1 MDENFQEITAFFSE
15 YTAQIIFLL
24 PDLFLIEHTV
34 FTIKQT
40 SKSYVLC
47 IVVGLNARGCHMCLA
62 LICAKPLFTEKCRYM
77 PLQTAY
83 TTKFP
88 STKVFLFSQYL
99 LISQKKKKLSDY
111 LHFPFCSGY
120 VFAVSVH
127 RVQLLLQVL
136 NVKRFHHQ
144 QQQQQQ
150 TPQNNGQE
158 ELTVPEIS
166 EICDY
171 FSRRVASEPYD
182 ASRVASFIT
191 LLTLPISVLREF
203 IKLIAW
209 KKSLPQAHADNATTH
224 RARIEICLEKHP
236 RLVSDDYTASSSS
249 SKSNIHHD
257 RANNSV
263 DFALTFVLDQAL
275 VPHMSISGGAAWLPY
290 CVSVRVRYT
299 FGEDS
304 HIAFLAM
311 DGSHSGR
318 ACWLQHED
326 WERCKQRVS
335 RAVET
340 MNGSAAVGDM
350 SQGRLRMVAEMVQ
363 KQLQLSLL
371 QLRDSPVSTGSAAS

>member
-1 MDENFQEITAFFSE
+1 
-15 YTAQIIFLL
+15 
-24 PDLFLIEHTV
+24 
-34 FTIKQT
+34 
-40 SKSYVLC
+40 
-47 IVVGLNARGCHMCLA
+47 
-62 LICAKPLFTEKCRYM
+62 
-77 PLQTAY
+77 
-83 TTKFP
+83 
-88 STKVFLFSQYL
+88 
-99 LISQKKKKLSDY
+99 
-111 LHFPFCSGY
+111 